1 MEKNLGVPRELA
13 PLTDRCTVGRK
24 DPVDLRRE
32 CMLWPDGRVAHVA
45 CYNRARLVNGR
56 PSSQRTLPIG
66 GVA

>member
-1 MEKNLGVPRELA
+1 
-13 PLTDRCTVGRK
+13 
-24 DPVDLRRE
+24 
-32 CMLWPDGRVAHVA
+32 MLWPDGRVAHVA